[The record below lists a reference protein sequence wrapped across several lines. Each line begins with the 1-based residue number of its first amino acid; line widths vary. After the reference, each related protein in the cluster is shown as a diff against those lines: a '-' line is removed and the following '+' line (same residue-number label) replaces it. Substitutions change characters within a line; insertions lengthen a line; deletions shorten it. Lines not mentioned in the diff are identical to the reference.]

1 MANTGSL
8 TVTSGSKKKGVFT
21 LSFTQS
27 KNIATNKSTISFTF
41 KMKTTSITAWL
52 DYGSLLSYKI
62 KIGGTSYSGN
72 LPDYHGGYYS
82 GSYSE
87 SGGYKPINS
96 EVTIKTGTIEISH
109 NSSGAANLYLEIDVD
124 DNSGVN
130 YTCGGAE
137 GSKTVAL
144 DAIARA
150 SSISFTPASVMVED
164 TVSINITKASS
175 NFTHDLHWQLTK
187 DLIPADGSSRT
198 SAGWIKIV
206 DSNNLKNKTTF
217 DWKIPIGCYGLFV
230 TSDINE
236 TVKIKIRCRT
246 FSGTTLIGYQDKE
259 LTLKLNKLK
268 CAPELVGYKI
278 DQSNILGT
286 LSREGTDVTIVDL
299 TGGYLKITPTYKY
312 PDDYSKY
319 RRYYGNSTTLRNLRG
334 DIVGEQVSVT
344 QIKTFNFKDKIFQIE
359 TSATLKDLELYQKP
373 KITLSEASYTFEEI
387 IENSSS
393 DPESTSASQT
403 QEVSNTPQTIE
414 TESGEEDDVAIPGE
428 DNSEKVEI
436 PTEGNT
442 TITSG
447 FKIKDLKFN
456 INYNYLPFIKESKTN
471 KFLYACY
478 CGVSNPEEL
487 EDSRFSNPALI
498 NIENGKGTINIQIPN
513 NTVVLTS
520 MQQVFYIGIRF
531 QDEKTFG
538 KEFELTDGK
547 YSFSSLADTK
557 SQVYK
562 IKPVF
567 DWSSNDFKFN
577 VPVEIELG
585 QTTGEAWYDINNGV
599 GGGLNMNN
607 SDITKVNSIYFND
620 DSDATL
626 EGLCFPRK
634 KKEGENYTY
643 LDCLKVYNGQLQM
656 IPYYNPSDITKK
668 EPSNI
673 YYPAY
678 RNGDSIH
685 FNNNTVQWSGLI
697 TGGSTMIYVTIPL
710 NRPVVAKKATLSGYI
725 ECRGVSGY
733 VRTDTSNAYIDLSKT
748 TVNFVSSN
756 PSGISFSITFSNKFK
771 TSSNSNYQNNSP
783 IVIEPYGNTS
793 IGASVKGVDIKFT
806 NS

>member
-109 NSSGAANLYLEIDVD
+109 NSNGAANLYLEIDVTD
-124 DNSGVN
+124 SSGVN
-130 YTCGGAE
+130 YTCGSAE

-150 SSISFTPASVMVED
+150 SSINFAPTSVMVED

-187 DLIPADGSSRT
+187 DLIPADGSKKT
-198 SAGWIKIV
+198 SAGWIEIV
-206 DSNNLKNKTTF
+206 SSANLKNQTKF

-230 TSDINE
+230 TDNINE
-236 TVKIKIRCRT
+236 TVQITIRCRT
-246 FSGTTLIGYQDKE
+246 FSGTTLIGYQDKN

-268 CAPELVGYKI
+268 CAPELVSYSI
-278 DQSNILGT
+278 DQSNILGEIT
-286 LSREGTDVTIVDL
+286 RGDSKITIVDL
-299 TGGYLKITPTYKY
+299 VNGELKITPTYKY
-312 PDDYSKY
+312 PNNYSKY
-319 RRYYGNSTTLRNLRG
+319 RRYYKNSSTMINLTGN
-334 DIVGEQVSVT
+334 IVGDQVSVT
-344 QIKTFNFKDKIFQIE
+344 QIKTFNFEDKLFKIE
-359 TSATLKDLELYQKP
+359 TSASLKDLELYQKP
-373 KITLSEASYTFEEI
+373 KTTLSEVSYTFEEI
-387 IENSSS
+387 IENSSGDS
-393 DPESTSASQT
+393 ESTSTSQT
-403 QEVSNTPQTIE
+403 QEASNTPQTVE

-447 FKIKDLKFN
+447 FKIKELKFN
-456 INYNYLPFIKESKTN
+456 INYNYLPFTKGSKTN

-478 CGVSNPEEL
+478 CGASNPKEL
-487 EDSRFSNPALI
+487 ENSRFSNPALI
-498 NIENGKGTINIQIPN
+498 NIENGKGTISIQIPD

-538 KEFELTDGK
+538 KEFEKKEEK
-547 YSFSSLADTK
+547 YYFSDSAETK

-585 QTTGEAWYDINNGV
+585 QNSGEAWYDIVNDV

-620 DSDATL
+620 DSDATV

-634 KKEGENYTY
+634 KKEGESYTY

-656 IPYYNPSDITKK
+656 IPYYNPSDTTKT

-678 RNGDSIH
+678 RNKDSIH
-685 FNNNTVQWSGLI
+685 FNNNTVQWTGLI
-697 TGGSTMIYVTIPL
+697 TGGSTMIYLTIPL

-733 VRTDTSNAYIDLSKT
+733 VRTETSTAYIDLSKT

-771 TSSNSNYQNNSP
+771 TSSGSNYQNNSP

-793 IGASVKGVDIKFT
+793 INEKIKGVDITFT